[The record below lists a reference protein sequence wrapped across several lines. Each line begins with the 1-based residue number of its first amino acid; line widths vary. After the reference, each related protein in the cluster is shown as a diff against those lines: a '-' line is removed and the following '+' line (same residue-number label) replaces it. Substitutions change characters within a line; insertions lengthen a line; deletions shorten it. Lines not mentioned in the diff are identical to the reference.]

1 MSSPI
6 FKKPPEKSGGFFVFN
21 TFFLICSE
29 CITIWQFT
37 PYLRAII
44 IKQMNSIKQPPL
56 APGAIPILGHLIQF
70 KKNPLKFFHKCSKE
84 MGTIYKIKL
93 LNKEY
98 VVVNHPDAIRHVLV
112 NNVKNYSRRKSYAF
126 LQELLGDGL
135 LTSEGEG
142 WKKQRR
148 LTQPVFSKEQLHGL
162 INQMDHSIQD
172 FFDFHWNKN
181 GTIDL
186 EQSLNILTL
195 QILTQSII
203 YSSDKSYFNS
213 VQFDLHDAL
222 TYMTSKRFNALKFLS
237 ELPSKKK
244 RRGKAAIIRVKSVV
258 KDIIESRA
266 QSQSMK
272 HNDLLEMLMSTKD
285 AETGESLDKKAL
297 LDEVMTMFVAGHD
310 TTAAALT
317 WTIYLL
323 QQNKNVLNV
332 MLEELDSNWNGE
344 NITVE
349 SLSSLG
355 YMKMV
360 IQEAMRLLPPVWA
373 FGRKAKEED
382 EIMGFEIRKGQSVNI
397 PIYAIHRHPDF
408 WEKPNEFYP
417 EHFLP
422 DAVKNRDKF
431 AYMPFSLGQ
440 HRCIGEYFALMEIQ
454 MVLMRMYKNFQFE
467 LASNKPMEYT
477 PLVTLKPKQSIELN
491 LIRR

>member
-1 MSSPI
+1 
-6 FKKPPEKSGGFFVFN
+6 
-21 TFFLICSE
+21 
-29 CITIWQFT
+29 
-37 PYLRAII
+37 
-44 IKQMNSIKQPPL
+44 MNSIKQPPL
-56 APGAIPILGHLIQF
+56 APGASPVLGHLIQF
-70 KKNPLKFFHKCSKE
+70 KKNPLKFFLKCSKE

-98 VVVNHPDAIRHVLV
+98 VVVNHPDAVRHVLV

-148 LTQPVFSKEQLHGL
+148 LTQPVFSKDQLHGL
-162 INQMDHSIQD
+162 MNQMDHSIQD
-172 FFDFHWNKN
+172 FFDSHWNKN

-195 QILTQSII
+195 QILTQSIV
-203 YSSDKSYFNS
+203 YSPDRNYFHK

-237 ELPSKKK
+237 QLPSKKK
-244 RRGKAAIIRVKSVV
+244 RKGKAAIKNVKAVV
-258 KDIIESRA
+258 EDIIESRA

-317 WTIYLL
+317 WTIYLI

-332 MLEELDSNWNGE
+332 MLEELDSHWNNE
-344 NITVE
+344 TINVE
-349 SLSSLG
+349 SLNALV

-373 FGRKAKEED
+373 FGRKAKEVD
-382 EIMGFEIRKGQSVNI
+382 FIMGFEVRKGQSVNM

-422 DAVKNRDKF
+422 EAVKQRDKF

-454 MVLMRMYKNFQFE
+454 MVLMRFYKSFKVE
-467 LASNKPMEYT
+467 LTSDEPMEFT
-477 PLVTLKPKQSIELN
+477 PLVTLKPKRSIELN

>member
-1 MSSPI
+1 M
-6 FKKPPEKSGGFFVFN
+6 
-21 TFFLICSE
+21 
-29 CITIWQFT
+29 
-37 PYLRAII
+37 
-44 IKQMNSIKQPPL
+44 
-56 APGAIPILGHLIQF
+56 
-70 KKNPLKFFHKCSKE
+70 
-84 MGTIYKIKL
+84 
-93 LNKEY
+93 
-98 VVVNHPDAIRHVLV
+98 
-112 NNVKNYSRRKSYAF
+112 
-126 LQELLGDGL
+126 
-135 LTSEGEG
+135 
-142 WKKQRR
+142 
-148 LTQPVFSKEQLHGL
+148 
-162 INQMDHSIQD
+162 NQMDHSIQD
-172 FFDFHWNKN
+172 FFDSHWNKN

-203 YSSDKSYFNS
+203 YSSDKSYFNR

-237 ELPSKKK
+237 KLPSKKK
-244 RRGKAAIIRVKSVV
+244 RRGKAAIIRVKAVV
-258 KDIIESRA
+258 ENIIESRA
-266 QSQSMK
+266 QPQSEK
-272 HNDLLEMLMSTKD
+272 YNDLLEMLMSTRD
-285 AETGESLDKKAL
+285 SDTGESLDKKAL

-332 MLEELDSNWNGE
+332 MLAELESNWNGE

-373 FGRKAKEED
+373 FGRKAKED
-382 EIMGFEIRKGQSVNI
+382 DSIMGFEVRKGQSVNM

-417 EHFLP
+417 EHFLL

-467 LASNKPMEYT
+467 LASNKPMEFT

>member
-1 MSSPI
+1 
-6 FKKPPEKSGGFFVFN
+6 
-21 TFFLICSE
+21 
-29 CITIWQFT
+29 
-37 PYLRAII
+37 
-44 IKQMNSIKQPPL
+44 MNSIKQPSL
-56 APGAIPILGHLIQF
+56 APEANPIVGHLIQF
-70 KKNPLKFFHKCSKE
+70 KKNPLDFFLRQSRV
-84 MGTIYKIKL
+84 MGSLYKIRL

-98 VVVNHPDAIRHVLV
+98 VVLNHPDAIRHVLV

-135 LTSEGEG
+135 LTSEGES

-162 INQMDHSIQD
+162 MNQMDHSIQD
-172 FFDFHWNKN
+172 FFDSHWNKN
-181 GTIDL
+181 GTIEL

-237 ELPSKKK
+237 VLPSKKK
-244 RRGKAAIIRVKSVV
+244 RKGKAAIKNVKSVV
-258 KDIIESRA
+258 ENIIESRA
-266 QSQSMK
+266 QPKSEK
-272 HNDLLEMLMSTKD
+272 YNDLLEMLMSTKD

-332 MLEELDSNWNGE
+332 MLEELDRNWNGE
-344 NITVE
+344 KITVE

-360 IQEAMRLLPPVWA
+360 IQEAMRLLPPVWS
-373 FGRKAKEED
+373 FGRKAKEKD
-382 EIMGFEIRKGQSVNI
+382 SIIGFEIRKGQSVNI

-454 MVLMRMYKNFQFE
+454 MVLMRMYNNFQFE
-467 LASNKPMEYT
+467 LASDKSMEYN
-477 PLVTLKPKQSIELN
+477 PLVTLKPKQGIELN

>member
-1 MSSPI
+1 
-6 FKKPPEKSGGFFVFN
+6 
-21 TFFLICSE
+21 
-29 CITIWQFT
+29 
-37 PYLRAII
+37 
-44 IKQMNSIKQPPL
+44 MNSTQIPPL
-56 APGAIPILGHLIQF
+56 APGAKLLFGHLFLF
-70 KKNPLKFFHKCSKE
+70 KKNPLAFFAARATQ
-84 MGTIYKIKL
+84 MGQLYRIKL
-93 LNKEY
+93 LHKEY
-98 VVVNHPDAIRHVLV
+98 IVVNHPDAIRHILV
-112 NNVKNYSRRKSYAF
+112 NNVKKYSRRKSYAF

-135 LTSEGEG
+135 LTSEGES

-148 LTQPVFSKEQLHGL
+148 LTQPVFSKDQLHGL
-162 INQMDHSIQD
+162 MNQMDHSILD
-172 FFDFHWNKN
+172 FFDTNWNKN

-186 EQSLNILTL
+186 EQSLNVLTL

-258 KDIIESRA
+258 ENIIESRA
-266 QSQSMK
+266 QPQSEK
-272 HNDLLEMLMSTKD
+272 HNDLLEMLMSTRD

-323 QQNKNVLNV
+323 QQNKNVLNL
-332 MLEELDSNWNGE
+332 MLEELDNNWNGE
-344 NITVE
+344 KITVE

-373 FGRKAKEED
+373 FGRKAKEAD
-382 EIMGFEIRKGQSVNI
+382 EVMGFEIRKGQSLNI

-422 DAVKNRDKF
+422 EAVKQRDKF

-454 MVLMRMYKNFQFE
+454 IVLMRMYKNFQFE
-467 LASNKPMEYT
+467 LASDKLMEYN

>member
-1 MSSPI
+1 
-6 FKKPPEKSGGFFVFN
+6 
-21 TFFLICSE
+21 
-29 CITIWQFT
+29 
-37 PYLRAII
+37 
-44 IKQMNSIKQPPL
+44 MNSIKQPSL
-56 APGAIPILGHLIQF
+56 APEAKPIVGHLIQF
-70 KKNPLKFFHKCSKE
+70 KKNPLDFFLRQSQV
-84 MGTIYKIKL
+84 MGPLYKINL

-98 VVVNHPDAIRHVLV
+98 VVLNHPDAIRHVLV

-135 LTSEGEG
+135 LTSEGES

-148 LTQPVFSKEQLHGL
+148 LTQPVFSKDQLHGL
-162 INQMDHSIQD
+162 MNQMDHSILD
-172 FFDFHWNKN
+172 FFDTHWNKN

-237 ELPSKKK
+237 KLPSKKK

-258 KDIIESRA
+258 ENIIESRA
-266 QSQSMK
+266 QPQSEK
-272 HNDLLEMLMSTKD
+272 YNDLLEMLMSTRD
-285 AETGESLDKKAL
+285 SETGDYLDKKAL

-332 MLEELDSNWNGE
+332 MLEELDNNWNGE

-467 LASNKPMEYT
+467 LASDKSMEYN

>member
-1 MSSPI
+1 
-6 FKKPPEKSGGFFVFN
+6 
-21 TFFLICSE
+21 
-29 CITIWQFT
+29 
-37 PYLRAII
+37 
-44 IKQMNSIKQPPL
+44 MNSISQPSL
-56 APGAIPILGHLIQF
+56 APGARPILGHMIQF
-70 KKNPLKFFHKCSKE
+70 KKNPLQFFLTHSKE
-84 MGTIYKIKL
+84 MGPVYKIKL

-148 LTQPVFSKEQLHGL
+148 LTQPIFSKEQLHGL
-162 INQMDHSIQD
+162 MSQMDHSIQD
-172 FFDFHWNKN
+172 FFDSHWNKN

-203 YSSDKSYFNS
+203 YSSDKSYFNR

-258 KDIIESRA
+258 ENIIESRA

-332 MLEELDSNWNGE
+332 MLEELDRNWNGE

-349 SLSSLG
+349 YLSSLG

-373 FGRKAKEED
+373 FGRKTKEED

-422 DAVKNRDKF
+422 EAVKQRDKF

-454 MVLMRMYKNFQFE
+454 MVLMRFYKNFKVE
-467 LASNKPMEYT
+467 LISNEPMEFT
-477 PLVTLKPKQSIELN
+477 PLVTLKPKRSIELN

>member
-1 MSSPI
+1 M
-6 FKKPPEKSGGFFVFN
+6 K
-21 TFFLICSE
+21 
-29 CITIWQFT
+29 
-37 PYLRAII
+37 
-44 IKQMNSIKQPPL
+44 PPL
-56 APGAIPILGHLIQF
+56 APETTPVMGHLLKF
-70 KKNPLKFFHKCSKE
+70 KKNPIEFFLNQSRS
-84 MGTIYKIKL
+84 MGPLYKIKL

-98 VVVNHPDAIRHVLV
+98 LVVNHPDAIRHVLV

-148 LTQPVFSKEQLHGL
+148 LSQPVFSKDQLHGL
-162 INQMDHSIQD
+162 MNQMDHSIQD
-172 FFDFHWNKN
+172 FFDSHWNKN

-195 QILTQSII
+195 QILTQSIV
-203 YSSDKSYFNS
+203 YSPDRSYFHK

-237 ELPSKKK
+237 KLPSKKK
-244 RRGKAAIIRVKSVV
+244 RKGKAAIKNVKAVV
-258 KDIIESRA
+258 EDIIERRA
-266 QSQSMK
+266 QPQSMK

-285 AETGESLDKKAL
+285 AETGETLDKKAL

-332 MLEELDSNWNGE
+332 MLEELESHWNNE
-344 NITVE
+344 TITVE
-349 SLSSLG
+349 SLNALV

-373 FGRKAKEED
+373 FGRKAKED
-382 EIMGFEIRKGQSVNI
+382 DLLMGYEVLNGQSINI
-397 PIYAIHRHPDF
+397 PVYAIHRHPDF

-422 DAVKNRDKF
+422 EAVKQRDKF
-431 AYMPFSLGQ
+431 AYLPFSLGQ

-454 MVLMRMYKNFQFE
+454 MVLMRFYKSFKVE
-467 LASNKPMEYT
+467 LTSDEPMEFT
-477 PLVTLKPKQSIELN
+477 PLVTLKPKRSIELN
-491 LIRR
+491 LVRR